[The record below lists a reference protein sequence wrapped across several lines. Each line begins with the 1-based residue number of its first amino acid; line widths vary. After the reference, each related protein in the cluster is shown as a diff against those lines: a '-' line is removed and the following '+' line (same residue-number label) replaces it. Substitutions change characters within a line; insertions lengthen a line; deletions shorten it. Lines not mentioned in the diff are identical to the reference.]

1 MSQGKLLGLALAL
14 ALSAVTALNC
24 FTIISVG
31 AEASVASF
39 GKVHEDKNLT
49 GFNWVL
55 PHWDIDEFS
64 GLLETNEYGDVGI
77 PSQDKFKTSMDIV
90 FTGKFLKGN
99 ANIIRA
105 TTGTES
111 QFLDN
116 HIYKRV
122 LSCGI
127 LAGGAVINSQA
138 FYSDTVQMDMSNS
151 IRDCVNDYVAS
162 IGGGYELTSVTFK
175 DINLDKRVVNFMVKT
190 KDRQQAEETQQSE
203 FNIAALKAA
212 EVTTVKEEAAKAS
225 LFDKQTAK
233 NVSDAKFYDIERQA
247 EGNIKLAKSL
257 TPELVNYIKAQ
268 QWDGKLPTHQ
278 LGTNSSVFLK

>member
-1 MSQGKLLGLALAL
+1 MSGKLIGLGLVVV
-14 ALSAVTALNC
+14 LSAVTALNC

-39 GKVHEDKNLT
+39 GEVHKNKNLT

-64 GLLETNEYGDVGI
+64 GLLETNEYSDVGI

-90 FTGKFLKGN
+90 FTGKFLKGS
-99 ANIIRA
+99 ADVIRA

-111 QFLDN
+111 EFLDN

-127 LAGGAVINSQA
+127 LAGGAVLNSQA

-175 DINLDKRVVNFMVKT
+175 DINLDTRVVDFMVKT

-203 FNIAALKAA
+203 FNIAALKSA
-212 EVTTVKEEAAKAS
+212 EKTKIAEENAKAS
-225 LFDKQTAK
+225 VFAKAAAK
-233 NVSDAKFYDIERQA
+233 NVSDSKFYDITKQA
-247 EGNIKLAKSL
+247 EGNIKLAKST
-257 TPELVNYIKAQ
+257 TPELNDYIKAQ
-268 QWDGKLPTHQ
+268 RWDGKLPTHQ